1 MPKRSTLPPP
11 FPLTGSG
18 RNAWRDLQI
27 ELGGMRGK
35 GYSTA
40 QIWKLA
46 QVAEHSAFM
55 RRGKLPEE
63 LVEYVKETR
72 REFGLPELPA

>member
-1 MPKRSTLPPP
+1 MSKRTIAPP
-11 FPLTGSG
+11 FEMTGSG
-18 RNAWRDLQI
+18 RNAWHDLQI
-27 ELGGMRGK
+27 ELGGIRGR
-35 GYSTA
+35 GFTEA

-63 LVEYVKETR
+63 LVDYVKQTR